1 VHVVSKLIFGAD
13 IRMQMVRAIA
23 DAMVGPFGFGRSPK
37 RNPEAPAADGSV
49 IRRGSD

>member
-23 DAMVGPFGFGRSPK
+23 DVIVGPFGLVV
-37 RNPEAPAADGSV
+37 PEAQSGSARSGSV